1 MSLFVN
7 LCQGQRQSALYTYFS
22 RIETISARKALERM
36 RRLSSRLRNEYN
48 SEGNVAERSMNLAK
62 ERNTNA
68 PISVSPTWVVNLF
81 R

>member
-36 RRLSSRLRNEYN
+36 IE
-48 SEGNVAERSMNLAK
+48 NVNNLQAAFHTSQK
-62 ERNTNA
+62 
-68 PISVSPTWVVNLF
+68 
-81 R
+81 